1 MFSLLRCTAVP
12 KHPELGWIK
21 TFQPRIQKG
30 EKIFKTNR
38 SRSQKIKDYF
48 SIPSTIYFERAM
60 ATEVGEGGRLG
71 MEVLECEVA
80 TLETVVGFMYGLEVP
95 EGFLDLQGLLEL
107 GDRFLLEELKEEAGR
122 RIAQHIDAQNFRW
135 GLEIKPV

>member
-1 MFSLLRCTAVP
+1 
-12 KHPELGWIK
+12 
-21 TFQPRIQKG
+21 
-30 EKIFKTNR
+30 
-38 SRSQKIKDYF
+38 
-48 SIPSTIYFERAM
+48 M

-71 MEVLECEVA
+71 MEVWECEVA
-80 TLETVVGFMYGLEVP
+80 TLETVVAFMYGLEVP

-122 RIAQHIDAQNFRW
+122 RIAQHIDDQNFRW